1 MSVASH
7 WKIESEKEIYMNQFK
22 QLVRIIA
29 EQRKFRNAI
38 KKRVP
43 CFVDG
48 FVYGGNLFHRQYNKV
63 NALDVAFSDD
73 RADVLLNGKKYHVG
87 EDGKVCYLMSVD
99 PVGVVVSFN
108 RSCYV
113 F

>member
-1 MSVASH
+1 M
-7 WKIESEKEIYMNQFK
+7 MNFK

-38 KKRVP
+38 KNRVP
-43 CFVDG
+43 CYVDG
-48 FVYGGNLFHRQYNKV
+48 FIYGGNLFHKQYNKI

-73 RADVLLNGKKYHVG
+73 CADVLLKGKKYHVG
-87 EDGKVCYLMSVD
+87 EDGKICYLMSAD

-108 RSCYV
+108 RSCYI